1 VKSLIE
7 EVIAS
12 HPADYLPADGWQEK
26 ASRVLKDMLPFSLA
40 KLLDEFLAV
49 RIENQNTR
57 VSQPEPQA
65 DERRLGF

>member
-1 VKSLIE
+1 VLIE

-12 HPADYLPADGWQEK
+12 HPNDYLPADGWQEK
-26 ASRVLKDMLPFSLA
+26 ASRVLEDMLPAALA

-49 RIENQNTR
+49 RIANQNTK

-65 DERRLGF
+65 DDRRLGFG